1 MAALKLAYGL
11 VLLTAIFWAL
21 ERLFGLPG
29 EPGAPDDPAARRF
42 LGVRRDTW
50 TDVVYWFVTPL
61 VTRTITFGG
70 VVLAALLLASAS
82 GAEIHAG
89 IAASELVAG
98 SLVGGQPRWL
108 QAIEVLIL
116 LDFTGYW
123 IHRAFHRGR
132 LWRFHAVHHSPRNL
146 TWLSSVRLHP
156 VNDLIPR
163 VAQVV
168 ALLVL
173 GFDPAVLAGAVPA
186 LGLYALLLHARV
198 PWRFGPLRFVFA
210 SPAFHRWHHT
220 CEAAGRDKNFAGF
233 LPIWDLIFGTY
244 WLPAALPRRLG
255 VDDEAVPEGF
265 WTQMLWPFQ
274 APRAGAGAGMLPRHD
289 APPPAQ

>member
-29 EPGAPDDPAARRF
+29 EPVAPDDPAARRF

-61 VTRTITFGG
+61 VTRTITFAG
-70 VVLAALLLASAS
+70 VVVAALLLAWAS

-89 IAASELVAG
+89 SGTSALVAG
-98 SLVGGQPRWL
+98 SLVGEQPRWL

-132 LWRFHAVHHSPRNL
+132 LW
-146 TWLSSVRLHP
+146 
-156 VNDLIPR
+156 
-163 VAQVV
+163 
-168 ALLVL
+168 
-173 GFDPAVLAGAVPA
+173 
-186 LGLYALLLHARV
+186 
-198 PWRFGPLRFVFA
+198 
-210 SPAFHRWHHT
+210 
-220 CEAAGRDKNFAGF
+220 
-233 LPIWDLIFGTY
+233 
-244 WLPAALPRRLG
+244 
-255 VDDEAVPEGF
+255 
-265 WTQMLWPFQ
+265 
-274 APRAGAGAGMLPRHD
+274 
-289 APPPAQ
+289 